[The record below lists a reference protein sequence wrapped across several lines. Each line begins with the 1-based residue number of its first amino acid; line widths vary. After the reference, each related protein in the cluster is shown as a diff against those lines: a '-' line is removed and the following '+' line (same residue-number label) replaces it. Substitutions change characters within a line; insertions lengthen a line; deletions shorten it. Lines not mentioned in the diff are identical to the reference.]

1 MYIYFFISDFFFKK
15 NERTK
20 TNEKAEI
27 ERRAKRLRELA
38 ASVPPEPSADAKNL
52 CTLAIRWPDGRSISR
67 RFDANE
73 KLSVVKAFCEAQDK
87 LPAYSKLC
95 LVQKKKSFILLI
107 LLFYFFT
114 QQKGLQLS
122 STSVARRR
130 SNVERIKTDP
140 KCCIARRRRMKK
152 LFLLLLT
159 MNTE

>member
-1 MYIYFFISDFFFKK
+1 MYIYFFISDFFLKK

-20 TNEKAEI
+20 TNDKAEI

-114 QQKGLQLS
+114 NNKKVCSFPRRVLQEDDQTLS
-122 STSVARRR
+122 ALKLTPNAVLLVD
-130 SNVERIKTDP
+130 VE
-140 KCCIARRRRMKK
+140 
-152 LFLLLLT
+152 
-159 MNTE
+159 